1 MTMSGS
7 GSSRDRTSLVQ
18 QVLRFLRLSKTRSEN
33 DAKCSRIIEKNK
45 NVERFKEEYP
55 IARADYTQHRWRA
68 SLRHNRKTSRDETNK
83 NTSTPA
89 AEQDTTAAAEAAGS
103 CGCQIVKAFTRAKD
117 QGDEATMESIRKGTF
132 VPTEP
137 CEHSLAAARAADA
150 KAEKR
155 SRRAMQR
162 SMSSGCTDTP
172 AQMESNA
179 ATEVQSQFKRR
190 SSLRHSVKKR
200 LSRLKRS
207 ATEQVLRQEYSALVV
222 ESDTDAETTD
232 IT

>member
-7 GSSRDRTSLVQ
+7 GPNRERTSLVQ

-83 NTSTPA
+83 NSSSAPA
-89 AEQDTTAAAEAAGS
+89 AEQDTTAAAAGS

-117 QGDEATMESIRKGTF
+117 QGDEAIMESIRKGTF

-137 CEHSLAAARAADA
+137 CEHALAAARAADS

-162 SMSSGCTDTP
+162 SMSSGCTDKP
-172 AQMESNA
+172 EQIESNA
-179 ATEVQSQFKRR
+179 TTDAQSQFKRR